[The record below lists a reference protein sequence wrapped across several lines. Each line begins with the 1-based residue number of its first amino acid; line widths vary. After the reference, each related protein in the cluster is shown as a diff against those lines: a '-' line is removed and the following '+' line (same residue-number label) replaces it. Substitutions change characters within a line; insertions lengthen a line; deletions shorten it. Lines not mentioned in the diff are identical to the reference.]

1 MADGSV
7 IIDSKLDSSGL
18 EKGLQGLGGIAQKGL
33 GAVSAGIAAVSAGLT
48 AAGGYAAKVGMSFD
62 SAMSQVA
69 ATMGTTVDQIG
80 ILSDAAKEMGATTAF
95 SATEAAQALNYL
107 ALAGYDA
114 ATAAD
119 TLPAVLNLAAAGGM
133 DLAYA
138 SDLATDAMS
147 ALGIEASNANLTAF
161 GDQMAMTASKANT
174 SVAQLGEA
182 ILTVGG
188 TAKSLA
194 GGTTELNT
202 ALGVLANRGIKGA
215 EGGTHLRNV
224 ILSLT
229 APTDT
234 AAEAMKKLGVSAT
247 DSTGNMRPLNEI
259 LADFNAKLAGMTDA
273 QKTAALSEIFNKTDI
288 AAVQGLLAGVGE
300 EWDNLAASIG
310 NAGGAMQT
318 MADTQLDNLEGDIT
332 ILKSA
337 LEGLG
342 IAAYEGFRDPLRSIV
357 QLGTEMIDELSSA
370 MKSGGYAQLS
380 SAIGDVVSRAL
391 SQVTG
396 YLPKVTKLAVN
407 VIKGLCDG
415 IKKNIKQISKG
426 LTDALVAAVGGIAE
440 ALPDI
445 LEAGLIVAQNLVMG
459 IAEALPT
466 LLPKVIEGLANSIAV
481 LCRNAGAIIQAG
493 VEIATALITGI
504 IMALPSLIGGVFNI
518 LGGLIEGIKNL
529 FKSNSPEIEVKVKDT
544 VAKGKIDKLKLNL
557 DELAKAGYTI
567 TVSES
572 GDTLATLQSFVDKD
586 GNTIELKAQV
596 TETGDVEGFITSFNG
611 VNSKLITLSALKWDV
626 NGAGDLVTTIEDAK
640 GNEITLTAKKDDQG
654 NVETFITKINGLP
667 AEKPIKVTGTWDGSD
682 IPSEVSVD
690 VVVSDANN
698 SIQTVKDNL
707 DSFKR
712 DYASQAVDI
721 QVKYNSAQALIDEL
735 GHIQGRAG
743 VVKRDLSGISGYQST
758 LSGIESAAS
767 SAAKQVEEM
776 ISKQMKP
783 TTVAR
788 FQSASEHLW
797 AIASGAAASQQ
808 SIGELAEKGYTE
820 PADFKQVAI
829 DAQTL
834 AEKALAAKDEIE
846 GLTQINGLMPWKKQ
860 QLEGIATS
868 LNDAAGKAQTIASEL
883 TALSG
888 KQYLSE
894 EDKARMVELTNQLTE
909 LYPELSKYVGEGGV
923 LSVEASE
930 VRKLTDEYRQLA
942 LVKAAGEYVAQ
953 TEAELAKLQ
962 LEQQLVEDTIR
973 QLQERNETLGTE
985 AQTWEELKGSA
996 EAANE
1001 ALNGGNGDLL
1011 DRLTGAK
1018 PSIEAV
1024 TGSLGVLA
1032 EYLSIVGGQ
1041 ELSNIDGFENLVDE
1055 LGNLKSPEEILADAN
1070 AILALQ
1076 RAMAE
1081 ISKNADLNLT
1091 GVNEELNANEEKAK
1105 EAQEANDGLA
1115 TSIEQAR
1122 LAAEQAHN
1130 VYDRVSDSL
1139 GTTGEEAEGTGESV
1153 EQAGEEIQ
1161 EGGEAAEAGA
1171 EAFENA
1177 ADSIEGS
1184 DKTASDAAGNIT
1196 ESANEITEEADRIT
1210 QAAENLKGA
1219 QTAAEAAKQAI
1230 EQMEFTATEK
1240 GAAALKTMQD
1250 TAASITLVAQGML
1263 EAVTG
1268 AFTNSTEGLLE
1279 VGKNVVTAL
1288 AQGISDGA
1296 TQSVFSAGAQKTYQ
1310 VAYQAL
1316 VAAVGANGSKFKSIG
1331 VNICRGIAA
1340 GINEG
1345 TKFVVEAAK
1354 KAVAAAIAAAKKAG
1368 EISSPSKVANREV
1381 GTHLATGVAVGIDE
1395 NVDSVEDSAR
1405 NLIDK
1410 AISAAGVNTSEMVS
1424 RLRSAAFSRNSLA
1437 NEQANSDLTS
1447 IDYDL
1452 LAQAVWNN
1460 MPDDLALNQTINF
1473 NRPMQAP
1480 DEIAREL
1487 RQQNSM
1493 TLIGGKG

>member
-7 IIDSKLDSSGL
+7 IIDSRLDSSGF
-18 EKGLQGLGGIAQKGL
+18 EKGLQNLGGIAQKGL
-33 GAVSAGIAAVSAGLT
+33 GIVSTGIAAVSAGLT
-48 AAGGYAAKVGMSFD
+48 AAGGFAVKAGMSFD

-80 ILSDAAKEMGATTAF
+80 VLSDVAKEMGATTAF
-95 SATEAAQALNYL
+95 SATEAAEALNYL

-147 ALGIEASNANLTAF
+147 ALGIEASNANLTEF
-161 GDQMAMTASKANT
+161 GDKMAMTASKANT

-182 ILTVGG
+182 ILSVGG

-224 ILSLT
+224 ILALT
-229 APTDT
+229 APTDK
-234 AAEAMKKLGVSAT
+234 AAEAMKALGISAT
-247 DSTGNMRPLNEI
+247 DSSGNMRPLNEI
-259 LADFNAKLAGMTDA
+259 LADFNTKMAGMSEA
-273 QKTAALSEIFNKTDI
+273 AKTQALNEIFNKTDL
-288 AAVQGLLAGVGE
+288 AAVQGLLAGVGD
-300 EWDNLAASIG
+300 EWDKLAGSIS

-426 LTDALVAAVGGIAE
+426 LTDAIVAAVGGIAE

-445 LEAGLIVAQNLVMG
+445 LEAGMIVAQNLVLG

-466 LLPKVIEGLANSIAV
+466 LLPKVIDGLANSIAV
-481 LCRNAGAIIQAG
+481 LCRNAGGIIQAG
-493 VEIATALITGI
+493 VAIASALIEGI
-504 IMALPSLIGGVFNI
+504 IMALPSLVSGLMKV
-518 LGGLIEGIKNL
+518 LGSMAEGIKNM
-529 FKSNSPEIEVKVKDT
+529 FRKNSPEIEVKVKDST
-544 VAKGKIDKLKLNL
+544 AKGKIDQLKLDLQALEKN
-557 DELAKAGYTI
+557 GYEI
-567 TVSES
+567 TVTES
-572 GDTLATLQSFVDKD
+572 GDTIATLQSFVDKD
-586 GNTIELKAQV
+586 GNTVELKAKV
-596 TETGDVEGFITSFNG
+596 TPEGDVQSFITSYNG
-611 VNSKLITLSALKWDV
+611 VDSKEITLTALKWDV
-626 NGAGDLVTTIEDAK
+626 NGAGDLVTTIQDAK
-640 GNEITLTAKKDDQG
+640 GNEITLTATKDDQG
-654 NVETFITKINGLP
+654 NVETFITAINGLP
-667 AEKPIKVTGTWDGSD
+667 AEKPIKVTGTWDGTA
-682 IPSEVSVD
+682 IPSEISVD
-690 VVVSDANN
+690 VVVSDAST
-698 SIQTVKDNL
+698 SIQACKDNL
-707 DSFKR
+707 DAFKR
-712 DYASQAVDI
+712 DYASQTVDI
-721 QVKYNSAQALIDEL
+721 QVKYNSAQTLIDEL
-735 GHIQGRAG
+735 DGIQSKAG
-743 VVKRDLSGISGYQST
+743 VVQTDLSGIAGYQAT
-758 LSGIESAAS
+758 LSGIESSAS
-767 SAAKQVEEM
+767 SAAQQVEAM

-797 AIASGAAASQQ
+797 GIASGAAASQK
-808 SIGELAEKGYTE
+808 SIEELANKGYTE
-820 PADFKQVAI
+820 PEDFKQVAK

-834 AEKALAAKDEIE
+834 ANQALLAQQEI
-846 GLTQINGLMPWKKQ
+846 GKLTEINGLLPWKKT
-860 QLEGIATS
+860 QLDGIAGS
-868 LNDAAGKAQTIASEL
+868 LGDAATKAQNIASEL
-883 TALSG
+883 SALSG
-888 KQYLSE
+888 KEYLSE
-894 EDKARMVELTNQLTE
+894 EDKARMIELTNQLTA
-909 LYPELSKYVGEGGV
+909 LYPELKKYVGEGGV
-923 LSVEASE
+923 LSVEAGE
-930 VRKLTDEYRQLA
+930 VRKLTEEYRQLA

-953 TEAELAKLQ
+953 TEAELAKLE
-962 LEQQLVEDTIR
+962 LEQQLVEDTIQ
-973 QLQERNETLGTE
+973 QLQERNETLGNE
-985 AQTWEELKGSA
+985 AQAWEEIRDAAK
-996 EAANE
+996 EAYQATTDDPL
-1001 ALNGGNGDLL
+1001 AFI
-1011 DRLTGAK
+1011 TGER
-1018 PSIEAV
+1018 PGIEAV
-1024 TGSLGVLA
+1024 SSSLGVLA
-1032 EYLSIVGGQ
+1032 DYLSIVGEA
-1041 ELSNIDGFENLVDE
+1041 ELSNLNGFENLVDE
-1055 LGNLKSPEEILADAN
+1055 MSNLKSPEEILADADALEALHNIMALISHN
-1070 AILALQ
+1070 A
-1076 RAMAE
+1076 
-1081 ISKNADLNLT
+1081 NLNLSD
-1091 GVNEELNANEEKAK
+1091 VNNEIESNENAAK
-1105 EAQEANDGLA
+1105 EADLANEGLA
-1115 TSIEQAR
+1115 SSIEQAR

-1130 VYDRVSDSL
+1130 VYDKVSDSL
-1139 GTTGEEAEGTGESV
+1139 GTTGKEAEDAGDSV
-1153 EQAGEEIQ
+1153 EGAGEDIQ
-1161 EGGEAAEAGA
+1161 SGGEAAEEGA

-1177 ADSIEGS
+1177 ANAIEGS
-1184 DKTASDAAGNIT
+1184 DGTAADAAGNIT
-1196 ESANEITEEADRIT
+1196 ESAKEVTEEADKIT

-1219 QTAAEAAKQAI
+1219 QSAAEAAKQAI
-1230 EQMEFTATEK
+1230 EQTALTATEK

-1250 TAASITLVAQGML
+1250 TAASITLVAQGMKK
-1263 EAVTG
+1263 AVTG
-1268 AFTNSTEGLLE
+1268 AFTNSTEGLIE
-1279 VGKNVVTAL
+1279 AGKNVVLAL

-1296 TQSVFSAGAQKTYQ
+1296 TQSVFSSGAQKVYQ

-1316 VAAVGANGSKFKSIG
+1316 VAAVGNNGNKFKSIG
-1331 VNICRGIAA
+1331 VNICKGIAS

-1345 TKFVVEAAK
+1345 TKFIVEAAK
-1354 KAVAAAIAAAKKAG
+1354 KAVSQAIAAAKKEAG
-1368 EISSPSKVANREV
+1368 ISSPSKVAKREV

-1395 NVDSVEDSAR
+1395 NVDSVEDSAK
-1405 NLIDK
+1405 NLIDR